1 MAQNERFTYPD
12 FSIMPASNPNSTP
25 SNLWTPGRV
34 VAATLTVAAVSGA
47 FWVLYR
53 FDYAVFMLLAA
64 MMLRVAIK
72 SPVERLRARGLS
84 ANASVTLVFG
94 SLLLLFIGLG
104 FLVAPILIDQGTGI
118 AFKLPVYY
126 ADFRSSLAH
135 STAASLRQIGSSMP
149 YELSALFQGGQSL
162 TADSSATINGLGSL
176 TGALADIGHNLFLI
190 IATLML
196 TIYWTLDAERVT
208 RALLLRV
215 PHDKREGWRELI
227 GDLETKVGRY
237 FHGQLILCAFIFVL
251 STAVFLVIG
260 LPYALVLGL
269 LAGLFE
275 ALPMIGPLL
284 GMIPALIIA
293 LSLSPQHA
301 VWVVIA
307 AVVIQQ
313 VENNLLVPRVMDKS
327 VGINP
332 ILSIL
337 AITAFS
343 LLFGLLGAL
352 LAIPV
357 AAMLQILVERL
368 IVLRSEVVVDTV
380 DSSAPVAGS
389 RDKIGAFR
397 LAASELA
404 EDVRKQA
411 RAKSHAGDSATLN
424 SAESGHAAQEIEDQ
438 IEQMAMDLAA
448 LLVTP
453 AVMTDESASK
463 SISPHALDTRAAKA
477 GAAA

>member
-1 MAQNERFTYPD
+1 ML
-12 FSIMPASNPNSTP
+12 ASNPDSIP
-25 SNLWTPGRV
+25 SRLWTPGRV
-34 VAATLTVAAVSGA
+34 VATTLTVAAVCA
-47 FWVLYR
+47 VFWVLYR

-72 SPVERLRARGLS
+72 SPVEYLRARGLG
-84 ANASVTLVFG
+84 ANVSVSLVFG
-94 SLLLLFIGLG
+94 TLMVLFIGMG
-104 FLVAPILIDQGTGI
+104 FLIAPILIEQGTGI
-118 AFKLPVYY
+118 VLKLPTYY
-126 ADFRSSLAH
+126 SDFRSSLAQ
-135 STAASLRQIGSSMP
+135 STAASLRYVGSSMP
-149 YELSALFQGGQSL
+149 YELSALFQGGQSSV
-162 TADSSATINGLGSL
+162 ADSSASIDALGSVS
-176 TGALADIGHNLFLI
+176 GAISSVGHSIFLI

-196 TIYWTLDAERVT
+196 TVYWTLDAERVI
-208 RALLLRV
+208 RALLMRV
-215 PHDKREGWRELI
+215 PPDKRDGWRELF
-227 GDLETKVGRY
+227 GDLETKVGSY
-237 FHGQLILCAFIFVL
+237 FRGQLILCAFIFVL

-293 LSLSPQHA
+293 LSISPQHA

-337 AITAFS
+337 AITAFT

-357 AAMLQILVERL
+357 AAMLQILFERL
-368 IVLRSEVVVDTV
+368 ITLRSAAVVDTV
-380 DSSAPVAGS
+380 DSTESVAGS
-389 RDKIGAFR
+389 RDKISAFR
-397 LAASELA
+397 LAATELA

-411 RAKSHAGDSATLN
+411 RTKHNAGDSVTLN
-424 SAESGHAAQEIEDQ
+424 SAESGNDSQVIEDT
-438 IEQMAMDLAA
+438 IEQMALELAG
-448 LLVTP
+448 LLASS
-453 AVMTDESASK
+453 AVVPEESAPESM
-463 SISPHALDTRAAKA
+463 SPHSPDAHSATLR
-477 GAAA
+477 GVV